1 MPVVSCVK
9 ATLPSYLLSGC
20 NIIIVPLLFESVL
33 ICSSCF
39 PFWYLYREIN
49 LQVSLISWTGRLCG
63 HVCRHNI
70 ATGHNVTSFCLHVYI
85 LTAGCANVYKLW
97 LILNQ
102 TMHYILY
109 ITAVC
114 YRCSV
119 VRRRFHRLFVYLVF
133 PVRTQWYCLLQYCV
147 QHLVDVAILFP
158 CVS

>member
-9 ATLPSYLLSGC
+9 ATLPPYLLSGC

-70 ATGHNVTSFCLHVYI
+70 ATGHNVTCSVYMCI
-85 LTAGCANVYKLW
+85 YSPLGVRMCINCDLSLTRLCIIY
-97 LILNQ
+97 
-102 TMHYILY
+102 YIY
-109 ITAVC
+109 AAVC